1 MQDLL
6 PHKTAMTR
14 ISTGS
19 RAPPR
24 YLTIPTTPSVENLPV
39 LETTDLSSD
48 FVEEHDTY
56 WRDRSVKVFRYE
68 SCKLDELKAFMSQRG
83 RSINAIVKK
92 KNLNNALRL
101 ADQNLTFYRLFELP
115 PEVSIMHK

>member
-1 MQDLL
+1 
-6 PHKTAMTR
+6 
-14 ISTGS
+14 
-19 RAPPR
+19 
-24 YLTIPTTPSVENLPV
+24 V